1 MPLTGRIKLNGEIMA
16 DWRITDPL
24 VAAAIKAG
32 GLLSNVM
39 PQGMMTPIKVLDET
53 LSGSKT
59 PLTAKD
65 ITLEQQ
71 QFLKSLIDHKE
82 SKNAEYAKK
91 FGEGS
96 RFSNPNAVAYSDY
109 YNWWKDQPE
118 DSRPEIKNQGM
129 KSLLTPYG
137 QMQTTLGQF
146 NYQKDPKTGEIKIT
160 DLYNFN
166 PLETSKDEN
175 DLGVYGSIR
184 EYAGRQLPEG
194 SGRPV
199 NINLLGE
206 PPKKKKSLLD

>member
-1 MPLTGRIKLNGEIMA
+1 MP
-16 DWRITDPL
+16 DWRVTDPL

-39 PQGMMTPIKVLDET
+39 PQGMMTPVRVLDET
-53 LSGSKT
+53 MSGSNK
-59 PLTAKD
+59 PLTAND
-65 ITLEQQ
+65 ITPEQQ
-71 QFLKSLIDHKE
+71 QFLKSLIEHKE
-82 SKNAEYAKK
+82 AKNAEYAKK

-129 KSLLTPYG
+129 QSLLTPYG

-146 NYQKDPKTGEIKIT
+146 NYQKDPMTGDIKIT
-160 DLYNFN
+160 DTYNFN
-166 PLETSKDEN
+166 PLETSKDES
-175 DLGVYGSIR
+175 DLGVYGTIR

-199 NINLLGE
+199 NINLLGDM
-206 PPKKKKSLLD
+206 PQKTKKKQSLLD

>member
-1 MPLTGRIKLNGEIMA
+1 MP
-16 DWRITDPL
+16 DWRVTDPF

-39 PQGMMTPIKVLDET
+39 PQGMMTPVRVLDET
-53 LSGSKT
+53 MSGSNK
-59 PLTAKD
+59 PLTAND
-65 ITLEQQ
+65 ITPEQQ
-71 QFLKSLIDHKE
+71 QFLKSLIEHKE
-82 SKNAEYAKK
+82 LKNAEYAKK

-129 KSLLTPYG
+129 QSLLTPYG

-146 NYQKDPKTGEIKIT
+146 NYQKDPKTGDIKIT
-160 DLYNFN
+160 DTYNFN
-166 PLETSKDEN
+166 PLETSKDES
-175 DLGVYGSIR
+175 DLGVYGAIR

-199 NINLLGE
+199 NINLLGDI
-206 PPKKKKSLLD
+206 PKMKKQSLLG

>member
-1 MPLTGRIKLNGEIMA
+1 MA
-16 DWRITDPL
+16 DWRVTDPF

-39 PQGMMTPIKVLDET
+39 PQGMMTPVRVLDET
-53 LSGSKT
+53 MSGSNK

-65 ITLEQQ
+65 ITPEQQ
-71 QFLKSLIDHKE
+71 QFLKSLIEHKE
-82 SKNAEYAKK
+82 AKNSDYEKK

-160 DLYNFN
+160 DTYNFN
-166 PLETSKDEN
+166 PLETSKDES

-194 SGRPV
+194 AGRLV
-199 NINLLGE
+199 NINLLGDM
-206 PPKKKKSLLD
+206 PQKNKKKQSLLD

>member
-1 MPLTGRIKLNGEIMA
+1 MP
-16 DWRITDPL
+16 DWRVTDPL

-39 PQGMMTPIKVLDET
+39 PQGMMTPVRVLDET
-53 LSGSKT
+53 MSGSNK
-59 PLTAKD
+59 PLTAND
-65 ITLEQQ
+65 ITPEQQ
-71 QFLKSLIDHKE
+71 QFLKSLIEHKE
-82 SKNAEYAKK
+82 LKNAEYAKK

-129 KSLLTPYG
+129 QSLLTPYG

-146 NYQKDPKTGEIKIT
+146 NYKKDPKTGDIKIT
-160 DLYNFN
+160 DTYNFN
-166 PLETSKDEN
+166 PLETSKDES
-175 DLGVYGSIR
+175 DLGVYGAIR

-199 NINLLGE
+199 SINLLGDM
-206 PPKKKKSLLD
+206 PKKKKQSLLD

>member
-1 MPLTGRIKLNGEIMA
+1 MP
-16 DWRITDPL
+16 DWRVTDPF

-39 PQGMMTPIKVLDET
+39 PQGMMTPVRVLDET
-53 LSGSKT
+53 MSGSNK
-59 PLTAKD
+59 PLTAND
-65 ITLEQQ
+65 ITPEQQ
-71 QFLKSLIDHKE
+71 QFLKSLIEHKE
-82 SKNAEYAKK
+82 LKNAEYAKK

-129 KSLLTPYG
+129 QSLLTPYG

-146 NYQKDPKTGEIKIT
+146 NYQKDPKTGDIKIT
-160 DLYNFN
+160 DTYNFN
-166 PLETSKDEN
+166 PLETSKDES
-175 DLGVYGSIR
+175 DLGVYGTIR

-199 NINLLGE
+199 NINLLGDI
-206 PPKKKKSLLD
+206 PKKKKQSLLD

>member
-1 MPLTGRIKLNGEIMA
+1 MP

-39 PQGMMTPIKVLDET
+39 PQGMMTPVRVLDET
-53 LSGSKT
+53 MSGSNK

-65 ITLEQQ
+65 ITPEQQ
-71 QFLKSLIDHKE
+71 QFIKSLIEHKE
-82 SKNAEYAKK
+82 AKNADYAKK

-129 KSLLTPYG
+129 QSLFTPYG

-146 NYQKDPKTGEIKIT
+146 NYQKDPKTGDIKIT
-160 DLYNFN
+160 DTYNFN
-166 PLETSKDEN
+166 PLETSKNES
-175 DLGVYGSIR
+175 DLGVYGAIR

-199 NINLLGE
+199 NINLLGDV
-206 PPKKKKSLLD
+206 PQKTKKKQSLLD